1 MSRLLHSLPRAAG
14 GRKMDSIVREVVSR
28 SGVQPRLPESP
39 TQRVGVDAEDAELER
54 ILAILRTNIKI
65 VGIGGGGCN
74 TIDRLVE
81 SGIVGAELF
90 AANTDAQH
98 LLIIRSPH
106 KLLLGRR
113 VTRGLGAGALPQ
125 VGEESAREAADELRS
140 VVQGADM
147 VFITCGLGGGT
158 GTGGAPV
165 LAQLSKEAGALTIAI
180 CTFPFRAEGAIR
192 AENAEYGLEKLRN
205 FADTVVVIP
214 NDKLLELV
222 PRLALNAAFKVADD
236 VLMRAIKGITEIIT
250 KPGLVNLDFND
261 IKTIMK
267 GGGVAMIGLGESD
280 RDNRSEEAIE
290 EAINSPLI
298 DVDISAA
305 TGALERHGRKRHER
319 GRGGEGRRDRPRS
332 NRPERPDHLGSGGR
346 PEPGAQASGHAHLD
360 RSEIEADPR
369 AGRARAY
376 PRRRRHRTVRF
387 MADIVDKSWEVQR
400 RIEERAKRLG
410 KGRYGRVLKMARRP
424 TPDEYSKVVL
434 ITGLGIAAIGALGFV
449 IYLIMR
455 YGPGVFHGIFG
466 FLGL

>member
-1 MSRLLHSLPRAAG
+1 
-14 GRKMDSIVREVVSR
+14 MDSIVREIVTR
-28 SGVQPRLPESP
+28 SGAETRVPESP
-39 TQRVGVDAEDAELER
+39 TQSIGVGAEDAELER
-54 ILAILRTNIKI
+54 ILASLRTNIKI

-98 LLIIRSPH
+98 LLIVRSPH

-192 AENAEYGLEKLRN
+192 AENAEYGLEKLRS

-236 VLMRAIKGITEIIT
+236 VLMRAIKGITEVIT

-280 RDNRSEEAIE
+280 TDNGAEESIE

-305 TGALERHGRKRHER
+305 TGALVNVTGGNDMGAPWAGKAGPILPGRSGANAPSLMGAAPGPRLEP
-319 GRGGEGRRDRPRS
+319 RGGGTRSATRGAGRP
-332 NRPERPDHLGSGGR
+332 GSGGS
-346 PEPGAQASGHAHLD
+346 PLITASGA
-360 RSEIEADPR
+360 
-369 AGRARAY
+369 AG
-376 PRRRRHRTVRF
+376 PRRRSRLR
-387 MADIVDKSWEVQR
+387 
-400 RIEERAKRLG
+400 RAKRSN
-410 KGRYGRVLKMARRP
+410 MAGAWRTRGPKP
-424 TPDEYSKVVL
+424 TR
-434 ITGLGIAAIGALGFV
+434 TA
-449 IYLIMR
+449 
-455 YGPGVFHGIFG
+455 
-466 FLGL
+466 